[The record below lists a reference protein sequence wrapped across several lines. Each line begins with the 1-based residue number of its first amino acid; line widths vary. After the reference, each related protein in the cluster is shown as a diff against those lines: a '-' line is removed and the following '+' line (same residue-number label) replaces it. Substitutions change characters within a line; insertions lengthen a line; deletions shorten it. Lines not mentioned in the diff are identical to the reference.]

1 MEVLPYGTDE
11 PVLYDVLEGP
21 NPNGGQQQTC
31 ASKSSGEGI
40 GGRMNDCSQP
50 IYDIL
55 EELVSNEQEVVNG
68 TNSPQKGNVR
78 VMMADMSKK
87 VYDKEERSEPRN
99 NDGGDYQQYLR
110 STITSTTRRRS
121 LYLNRIEWQCKDIKT
136 HFIYTYT
143 TGSYRPMY

>member
-1 MEVLPYGTDE
+1 
-11 PVLYDVLEGP
+11 
-21 NPNGGQQQTC
+21 
-31 ASKSSGEGI
+31 
-40 GGRMNDCSQP
+40 MNDCSQP